1 MVESKLL
8 NQIENTSSVSVSAYV
23 VPDPRQPDK
32 CFIVIWHKVGIVSAV
47 LGGLP
52 TPTPAFVTSL
62 LTAQTY
68 T

>member
-8 NQIENTSSVSVSAYV
+8 NKKENTSSVSVCV